1 MKGISAN
8 TTKIFFISFERLIE
22 PIGMLVD
29 FLPLRELTVDH
40 QDFDPILFLK
50 IPFNGLNLTLISDH
64 LINNFVL

>member
-8 TTKIFFISFERLIE
+8 TTKKFFNSFGEVIE

-40 QDFDPILFLK
+40 QDIDPILCFSK
-50 IPFNGLNLTLISDH
+50 FSLTA
-64 LINNFVL
+64 

>member
-1 MKGISAN
+1 MGGFMKGISAN

-40 QDFDPILFLK
+40 QDFNPILCFSK
-50 IPFNGLNLTLISDH
+50 FPLTA
-64 LINNFVL
+64 